1 MEHTDYY
8 NQDPNTTKPEPYY
21 TSQLRHPAFRT
32 NDQSLWWERFLRDT
46 ETSLDF
52 PDWIAATIKAT
63 NTTQP
68 NITDWNDVDTW
79 YKKYELSESLDSYID
94 WIQNPTLR

>member
-1 MEHTDYY
+1 MELLHYY
-8 NQDPNTTKPEPYY
+8 ANDPNTNKTQDYY

-46 ETSLDF
+46 ETTLDF
-52 PDWIAATIKAT
+52 PDWIAATITAT
-63 NTTQP
+63 NKTQP
-68 NITDWNDVDTW
+68 NINSWDDVDMW